1 MFLIN
6 KNKYHKQI
14 NLVFNAKDK
23 KLNKP
28 RGKTWWKVKI
38 YTKELEYNKA
48 TEVKNKN
55 QDLLFFI
62 EQWKRKTFV
71 KSEKEEGE
79 SEYTTTEL
87 KYF

>member
-38 YTKELEYNKA
+38 YTK
-48 TEVKNKN
+48 V
-55 QDLLFFI
+55 I
-62 EQWKRKTFV
+62 RI
-71 KSEKEEGE
+71 
-79 SEYTTTEL
+79 
-87 KYF
+87 